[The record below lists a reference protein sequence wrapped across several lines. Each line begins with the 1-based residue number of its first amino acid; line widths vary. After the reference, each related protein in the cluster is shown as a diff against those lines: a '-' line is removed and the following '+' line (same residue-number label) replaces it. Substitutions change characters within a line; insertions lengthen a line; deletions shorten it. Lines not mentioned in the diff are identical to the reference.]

1 MFEAFF
7 LGVGMVLVIEGLVI
21 ALAPKRF
28 EEILIIL
35 SQIGQEARRLMGL
48 TMIVLGI
55 LVVSGV
61 RAYF

>member
-1 MFEAFF
+1 
-7 LGVGMVLVIEGLVI
+7 MVLVIEGLVI